1 MTLEKFTEVID
12 SLKKT
17 GEDLNK
23 LYKLNVDLVEF
34 VEPYE
39 TIISRLIKE
48 IYGDE
53 GYDWFSWFCYD
64 RDFGE
69 KELGAWD
76 ENENPICYDIK
87 SLWEY
92 LESLR
97 NKITL

>member
-1 MTLEKFTEVID
+1 MTLEKFTEIID

-97 NKITL
+97 NTITL

>member
-1 MTLEKFTEVID
+1 MTLEKFTEIID

>member
-1 MTLEKFTEVID
+1 MTLEKFTEIID

-17 GEDLNK
+17 SEDLNK

>member
-87 SLWEY
+87 SLWEH

-97 NKITL
+97 NTITL